1 MPLRPP
7 QFWEP
12 ETTISMSFQVMP
24 ASLRAMV
31 IASDAMLVQN
41 FSGNLPQGCS
51 PTPMM
56 AMSSTVTPS

>member
-7 QFWEP
+7 QIWEP
-12 ETTISMSFQVMP
+12 ETTISMSFQAMP
-24 ASLRAMV
+24 AS
-31 IASDAMLVQN
+31 ASASLMASEAMLVQD